1 MVNGAIS
8 VVFAEQAVVVDLSLI
23 PKCTARGAS
32 QELFCLG
39 LHNSNVKWFEFPSSF
54 LCDGCHYKMEYCRC
68 ITQQSIHN
76 N

>member
-1 MVNGAIS
+1 MVNDAIS

-39 LHNSNVKWFEFPSSF
+39 LHNSNVK
-54 LCDGCHYKMEYCRC
+54 
-68 ITQQSIHN
+68 
-76 N
+76 